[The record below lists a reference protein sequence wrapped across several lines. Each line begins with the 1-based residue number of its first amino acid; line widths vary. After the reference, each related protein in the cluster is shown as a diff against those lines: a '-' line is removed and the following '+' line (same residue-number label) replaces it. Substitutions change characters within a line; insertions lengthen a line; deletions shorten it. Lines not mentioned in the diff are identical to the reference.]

1 MAEAEER
8 DRVEGHYTQKEPET
22 AETREVHGQYTESEG
37 HPGPE
42 SDIVG
47 AYVGSERDGEQPLVR
62 SSHLRSGNYPKAEHE
77 GAEHHHGAHQRTT
90 GDGAADASGDSG
102 AKDSGS

>member
-8 DRVEGHYTQKEPET
+8 DQVEGHYTQKEPEA
-22 AETREVHGQYTESEG
+22 AELREVHGQYTESEG

-47 AYVGSERDGEQPLVR
+47 AYVGSERAGEQPLVR
-62 SSHLRSGNYPKAEHE
+62 SSHLRSGNYPKAEHD
-77 GAEHHHGAHQRTT
+77 GAPHQHGAHEQTDDDPT
-90 GDGAADASGDSG
+90 ADGAGDMDPG
-102 AKDSGS
+102 R